1 VNGGQLGAGCRVP
14 GAGRGMPETG
24 GAGSRVP
31 GAGNGGCRVPGAGGK
46 VVGYPAA
53 LWAEFYGTPLAAD
66 LVGAA
71 VGLGGLRLLVAA
83 R

>member
-1 VNGGQLGAGCRVP
+1 VPGAGCRERGQPDAGCRVQGAGRGAQGAGQP
-14 GAGRGMPETG
+14 GAGRG
-24 GAGSRVP
+24 VP
-31 GAGNGGCRVPGAGGK
+31 GQGC
-46 VVGYPAA
+46 GYPAA
-53 LWAEFYGTPLAAD
+53 LWAEFCGTPLAAD